1 MSLRLNM
8 KKEPYWIE
16 LGYGVAHKVRP
27 LSTAMTGSIRAK
39 ADRLSAAMLETDE
52 AERLAGLVDVEG
64 LSEKEVLAGLSE
76 MYMAILLAQAATVE
90 WRGWLDEAG
99 APVPLSG
106 DAVAAAMRQPFMAR
120 LFLAQYMAPYGE
132 VIAEGNGL
140 APSPNGITAAA
151 PNIAAAAAN

>member
-1 MSLRLNM
+1 MGLRLNTR
-8 KKEPYWIE
+8 KEPYWIE

-39 ADRLSAAMLETDE
+39 ADGLSRAMLETDE
-52 AERLAGLVDVEG
+52 AERLAGIVDVEG
-64 LSEKEVLAGLSE
+64 LSEEDILAGLSE

-99 APVPLSG
+99 APVPLTA

-120 LFLAQYMAPYGE
+120 LFLAKYLAPYGE
-132 VIAEGNGL
+132 VIAEGNG
-140 APSPNGITAAA
+140 
-151 PNIAAAAAN
+151 